1 MLSPRPWSCRSVP
14 FARSLAQATLSLL
27 GLAAI
32 GCDLTDGEVVC
43 TDHIESGLHVAVQDS
58 LTAAPAASGARLI
71 ARDGTYADTASFP
84 TGRADLDGQVLR
96 AADERPGVYSVT
108 VEKDGFL
115 TWARTGIVVTM
126 DDYDCHVVP
135 VHLVAR
141 LRRAP

>member
-1 MLSPRPWSCRSVP
+1 MPSP
-14 FARSLAQATLSLL
+14 RSLAKSALALL

-32 GCDLTDGEVVC
+32 ACDLTDSKVVC
-43 TDHIESGLHVAVQDS
+43 TAHIEPGLHVAVQDS
-58 LTAAPAASGARLI
+58 LTGAPAASGARLI

-84 TGRADLDGQVLR
+84 AGRADLDGQVLH

-108 VEKDGFL
+108 VEKDGYL
-115 TWARTGIVVTM
+115 TWERTGVVVVM

-135 VHLVAR
+135 AHLVAL